1 MNGKKISVLTLLLL
15 GVIIVK
21 AQVSIGLFSGYQIP
35 LGASAEEVF
44 IKKNS
49 TTVDF
54 RSFSKGNIPMG
65 IAIKY
70 SIKDKIQL
78 ESNYSYLLNIDE
90 RYESTNSVVIT
101 YANAIQALKLGVNYN
116 IGKSKLKPIIGA
128 NTGLFFSNVKINVKQ
143 SNNSVD
149 NYNFDSQTSFSIGG
163 KVGVLYE
170 LTNKLNLDVIFN
182 YNYIFTEGTVNS
194 TTAKIPTTLPF
205 SNSQLL
211 GLQLGVNYNL

>member
-1 MNGKKISVLTLLLL
+1 MNSKKKLTLTFLLL
-15 GVIIVK
+15 GVLVVK

-35 LGASAEEVF
+35 LGASAEDAF
-44 IKKNS
+44 INKNS

-65 IAIKY
+65 LAVKY
-70 SIKDKIQL
+70 LIKDKIQL

-90 RYESTNSVVIT
+90 TYESTNSVVIT
-101 YANAIQALKLGVNYN
+101 YANAIQSLKLGVNYN
-116 IGKSKLKPIIGA
+116 IGKSKLKPIIGV
-128 NTGLFFSNVKINVKQ
+128 NTGLYFSNVKINVKQ

-149 NYNFDSQTSFSIGG
+149 NYNFDSQTSFSIGS

-170 LTNKLNLDVIFN
+170 LTEKLNFDIVFN

-194 TTAKIPTTLPF
+194 TTSKLPTKLPF

-211 GLQLGVNYNL
+211 GLQLGVNYNF